1 MTKESANTL
10 ITASTSPTYHNGPR
24 HCLSRPWR
32 GAVIASPP
40 AVIFLLGGLL
50 IAAVWMESVSAVGP
64 DMQATAKLIKDLPAG
79 IFAGEKLPPKDDR
92 TLIEMSL
99 NVRYLHLDYDLNKLT
114 LSGTLTLKWKDERY
128 KWDPTK
134 YENKNSVLLP
144 FSQDW
149 APDVMLHNSL
159 ENQFMYSKIGILE
172 NTGEIKYLVDIHT
185 ASACSPNFTDFPW
198 GLQVCSLEFGSW
210 INTQYQVEYRLPL
223 NSTIGFE
230 GYKSSKWKIVNSSS
244 RLQSVYHPL
253 AQEPAH
259 LIVFDIAFINQISFD
274 KPVQLYSRENRSTE
288 L

>member
-1 MTKESANTL
+1 MAISAM
-10 ITASTSPTYHNGPR
+10 
-24 HCLSRPWR
+24 W
-32 GAVIASPP
+32 
-40 AVIFLLGGLL
+40 LGIVGL
-50 IAAVWMESVSAVGP
+50 MEVAMVKTVAAVGP
-64 DMQATAKLIKDLPAG
+64 DMQATSKLIKDLPAG

-99 NVRYLHLDYDLNKLT
+99 NVRYVHLHYDLNKFVLA
-114 LSGTLTLKWKDERY
+114 GTLTLEWMDERY
-128 KWDPTK
+128 TWDPVM

-159 ENQFMYSKIGILE
+159 ENKFMYSKIGILE
-172 NTGEIKYLVDIHT
+172 NTGHIKYLIDIHT
-185 ASACSPNFTDFPW
+185 ASVCSPNLADFPW

-223 NSTIGFE
+223 NSTVGFE
-230 GYKSSKWKIVNSSS
+230 GYKSEKWKIVNSSS
-244 RLQSVYHPL
+244 RLQSVRHPL

-259 LIVFDIAFINQISFD
+259 LVVFDIAFLNQISFD
-274 KPVQLYSRENRSTE
+274 KPQQLFNKANRSIE